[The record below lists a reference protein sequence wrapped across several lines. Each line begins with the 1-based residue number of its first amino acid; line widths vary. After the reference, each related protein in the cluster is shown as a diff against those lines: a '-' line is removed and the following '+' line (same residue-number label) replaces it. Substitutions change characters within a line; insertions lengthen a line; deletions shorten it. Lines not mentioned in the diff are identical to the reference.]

1 MSETNHSSHVTAL
14 SHRATALAA
23 LIQAVYL
30 VDSIARKGTADAE
43 DSRVLME
50 SIFLPGSN
58 DPASLYGGLA
68 GLHTGLRISGQI
80 LGGKD
85 LPQSKT
91 LMTYCAGLL
100 SIENRLSK
108 QADIRNR
115 LAEGMTRIGK
125 QKHYFGDA
133 MHSSVIAAI
142 AELYGETIST
152 MKPRII
158 VHGKTE
164 HLSQPENT
172 RRVRA
177 LLLAGLRAAHIW
189 HAQGGGH
196 LTLLLRRKV
205 IQRELEQQLKRASDK
220 Q

>member
-1 MSETNHSSHVTAL
+1 MSAINHSSHLSAL

-23 LIQAVYL
+23 LIQAVYA

-50 SIFLPGSN
+50 SIFLPGTS

-68 GLHTGLRISGQI
+68 GLHTGLRTGILI
-80 LGGKD
+80 LGGRD

-108 QADIRNR
+108 QADMRNR

-125 QKHYFGDA
+125 QKQYFGDV
-133 MHSSVIAAI
+133 MHSNVIAAI
-142 AELYGETIST
+142 ADLYGETIST

-164 HLSQPENT
+164 YLSQPENT

-177 LLLAGLRAAHIW
+177 LLLAGLRAAHVW
-189 HAQGGGH
+189 HAHGGGH
-196 LTLLLRRKV
+196 LTLLLRRKA
-205 IQRELEQQLKRASDK
+205 ILRELEQQLKLASEK